1 MFPAR
6 PIPVPAP
13 RNETLIHRPVR
24 RPVTGSS
31 LDPRLSSEHQVIK
44 IEPMDSPMP
53 MAMPGPVLR
62 QRPYMPHIQ
71 YWATESRASSHS
83 YTTQDYDTSSEYSD
97 PSERKRRG
105 YNIADSCA
113 IEDDHP
119 DAVEDTMAVSDSAK
133 LKGVYWPGMDLFDS
147 ATIEMRRKRNQKKD
161 SSVVQQLELN
171 SQEVE
176 PLEFIF
182 TPQGSFKRQRR
193 ISHSEWDDEDEAE
206 IKMESPLPPKKLRP
220 VLAHMDV
227 NARRSRQ
234 NTRSMLPFAS
244 QRQYE
249 ERGRSIFDTGHEE
262 WAPRRKR
269 DFTVFQGGDEDD
281 VTFGHPAGLN
291 YLTSGFSLQPSPT
304 PRPSFS
310 TFKPLSQAF
319 QFENKENLLPPFQ
332 QTYGDHI
339 HNYHNSASQY
349 HAFTYGSGQE
359 QVGYP
364 YNGHLYGDSTVY
376 RSAQDDDDQ
385 RTITAP
391 PSPATS

>member
-1 MFPAR
+1 
-6 PIPVPAP
+6 
-13 RNETLIHRPVR
+13 
-24 RPVTGSS
+24 
-31 LDPRLSSEHQVIK
+31 
-44 IEPMDSPMP
+44 
-53 MAMPGPVLR
+53 
-62 QRPYMPHIQ
+62 MPHIQ

-97 PSERKRRG
+97 PSDRKRRG
-105 YNIADSCA
+105 YHLVDSCA
-113 IEDDHP
+113 VEDDQP
-119 DAVEDTMAVSDSAK
+119 DTVGDTMAVSDSAK

-147 ATIEMRRKRNQKKD
+147 ATMEMRRKRNQKKD

-220 VLAHMDV
+220 ALANMDV
-227 NARRSRQ
+227 NTRRSRQ

-269 DFTVFQGGDEDD
+269 DFTVFHGEDEDD
-281 VTFGHPAGLN
+281 ATFGHPAGLN

-304 PRPSFS
+304 PRPSYT
-310 TFKPLSQAF
+310 TFKPLNQGF
-319 QFENKENLLPPFQ
+319 QFDNKENVLPPFQ
-332 QTYGDHI
+332 QTYGDYM
-339 HNYHNSASQY
+339 HNYHNSGAQY
-349 HAFTYGSGQE
+349 HAFAYGSGQE
-359 QVGYP
+359 HVGYP
-364 YNGHLYGDSTVY
+364 YNGHLYGDGTVY